1 MQVLL
6 RIGLVASLISAFASP
21 ALAKRHEK
29 SHRAASPSPHRR
41 SEAEIEAATRLQVFL
56 DRANFSP
63 GKIDGH
69 YNDFTLKALT
79 LYRQS
84 RGAQDNDTTR
94 PQDQGTEEAKSEGG
108 RAKGEEQTKRPRAAA
123 AAKAETGPDL
133 SGIDLASVNPVFIQ
147 YTVTDAD
154 MKNIA
159 SVPRGESTAVA
170 AAKSKLPA
178 LPYRDV
184 GQEIAEK
191 FHCDQKFLSELN
203 PGKNGTTLKPGDQL
217 RVPNVEPFDLE
228 AVKNLKPG
236 SELTADAANE
246 MPDEAEAAPS
256 ETAPSPASDATS
268 SVRIKVDV
276 KTNMLG
282 VFEGDKIVA
291 AYPVTVGSGQIPTPI
306 GEWKVR
312 GVAKFPTFRYDEKM
326 LKRGERGKN
335 FYILKPGPNNPVG
348 VIWIALNKRG
358 IGIHGTDEPD
368 TIGKV
373 ASHGCIR
380 LANWDIVRLAGRV
393 KAGVPVEVR

>member
-1 MQVLL
+1 ML
-6 RIGLVASLISAFASP
+6 LVAALASP
-21 ALAKRHEK
+21 AVAKKHRR
-29 SHRAASPSPHRR
+29 SHHPSASPSPHKP
-41 SEAEIEAATRLQVFL
+41 SEAEVEEATRLQVFL

-69 YNDFTLKALT
+69 YNDVTLKALM

-84 RGAQDNDTTR
+84 RGEPR
-94 PQDQGTEEAKSEGG
+94 PESASQWPSPDITPSQGGPKSEG
-108 RAKGEEQTKRPRAAA
+108 REAKPQKQQPAGTKP
-123 AAKAETGPDL
+123 ETAPDL

-147 YTVTDAD
+147 YTVIDAD

-159 SVPRGESTAVA
+159 PVPRGESAAVA
-170 AAKSKLPA
+170 AAKAKLPA

-191 FHCDQKFLSELN
+191 FHVDQKFLSELN

-217 RVPNVEPFDLE
+217 GVPNVEPFDLE

-236 SELTADAANE
+236 SELSADAANE
-246 MPDEAEAAPS
+246 MPDET
-256 ETAPSPASDATS
+256 ETAASPAGDATS

-326 LKRGERGKN
+326 LKSGARSKN

-348 VIWIALNKRG
+348 VIWIALNKKG

-393 KAGVPVEVR
+393 KAGVPVEVK